1 MTEPVGSAPP
11 PSPNPLGD
19 AAATEDLVPVAARA
33 MGAAMAAA
41 VAWAALVI
49 WVALLTV
56 SPADAPQTLA
66 AVDPDATY
74 VNILLFGLLP
84 TPFVAALVG
93 WMLMVRLPATWR
105 RGGLVMVA
113 VLGGSV
119 LAMLLTFIA
128 RELAGPHAL
137 LVLAAL
143 ALGTAAWFGRGAL
156 AATRRLAAG

>member
-1 MTEPVGSAPP
+1 MTDPAGSAPP
-11 PSPNPLGD
+11 ASPNPLGD

-33 MGAAMAAA
+33 MGAGMASA

-56 SPADAPQTLA
+56 TPSEAPQSLA

-84 TPFVAALVG
+84 TPFVAAGVAWL
-93 WMLMVRLPATWR
+93 LMMRLPATWR

-119 LAMLLTFIA
+119 LAMLLTFIV
-128 RELAGPHAL
+128 RELGGVHAL

-143 ALGTAAWFGRGAL
+143 AVGMATWFGRGAL
-156 AATRRLAAG
+156 EATRRLAAG

>member
-1 MTEPVGSAPP
+1 MTGPADTAPP

-33 MGAAMAAA
+33 MGAGMSAA

-49 WVALLTV
+49 WIALLTV
-56 SPADAPQTLA
+56 SPTEAPQALS
-66 AVDPDATY
+66 AVDPNATY

-84 TPFVAALVG
+84 TPFAAALVG
-93 WMLMVRLPATWR
+93 WMLMARLPASWR

-119 LAMLLTFIA
+119 LAMLLTFMV
-128 RELAGPHAL
+128 RELAGQHGL

-143 ALGTAAWFGRGAL
+143 ALGCAVWFGRGAI
-156 AATRRLAAG
+156 AATRRLAGP